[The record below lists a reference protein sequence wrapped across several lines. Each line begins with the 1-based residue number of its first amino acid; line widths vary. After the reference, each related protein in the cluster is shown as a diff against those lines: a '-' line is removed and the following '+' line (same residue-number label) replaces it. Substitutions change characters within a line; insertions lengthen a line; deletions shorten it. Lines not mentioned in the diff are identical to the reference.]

1 MKKTA
6 LFLGILIFVFS
17 CAKKEDSINLT
28 PVVDPQPSGYK
39 NIILM
44 IGDGMGLGQ
53 ISGARTMKDEHMN
66 MLRCK
71 NVGIQATQA
80 ADNYITDSGASATA
94 IGCGQKTNHYSIGVD
109 INGNPINSILK
120 LARQHGLSTGLTVT
134 SIINHATP
142 ASFYAHNPDRFDYED
157 IALQLISSGI
167 DFFSGGGRKYFNDRT
182 DGLNLIDSLI
192 SRNYQV
198 VDNLSNITG
207 NKKVAAIL
215 AEVHLPKYS
224 NGRGDILPNSVTL
237 AIKQLSK
244 NEKGFFLMV
253 EGSQID
259 WGGEANDQ
267 DYVMDEMFD
276 FDKAV
281 GIALD
286 FAETDGNTL
295 VIITGDHETG
305 GFALIGGDQSNN
317 SIQGDF
323 VSQGHTG
330 TMIPVFA
337 YGPGSYEFRGIYE
350 NTEIFKKMKGYFGF

>member
-1 MKKTA
+1 MKKTT
-6 LFLGILIFVFS
+6 LFLTILIFIIS
-17 CAKKEDSINLT
+17 CGKKEDNVNLT

-53 ISGARTMKDEHMN
+53 ISGARTMQDDHLN

-71 NVGIQATQA
+71 NVGIQATQS
-80 ADNYITDSGASATA
+80 ADNYVTDSGASATA

-109 INGNPINSILK
+109 VNQNPLTSILEI
-120 LARQHGLSTGLTVT
+120 ARQHGLATGITVT

-142 ASFYAHNPDRFDYED
+142 AAFYAHNPDRFDYED
-157 IALQLISSGI
+157 IALQLISSDI
-167 DFFSGGGRKYFNDRT
+167 DFFSGGGRDYFDNRS

-198 VDNLSNITG
+198 VDNLSTITG

-215 AEVHLPKYS
+215 AEGHLPKYS
-224 NGRGDILPNSVTL
+224 DGRGDLLPNSVTI
-237 AIKQLSK
+237 AINQLK
-244 NEKGFFLMV
+244 NNENGFFLMV

-267 DYVMDEMFD
+267 DYLIKEMFD

-281 GIALD
+281 GIAID
-286 FAETDGNTL
+286 FAVADGNTL

-305 GFALIGGDQSNN
+305 GFALLGGNQSNN
-317 SIQGDF
+317 TIEGGFISL
-323 VSQGHTG
+323 GHTG

-337 YGPGSYEFRGIYE
+337 YGPGSDEFRGIYE
-350 NTEIFKKMKGYFGF
+350 NTEIFEKMKGYFGF